1 MSATVRSSQPFALVR
16 TLLACPGQV
25 TAAPGPVPLVLLCKV
40 YHSRLLVISL
50 RGTTGAKDLAASIMP
65 RRFLIALSDLP
76 ARAAATNTDSSRSRS
91 PVAVQDRRLFRVSFL
106 WQTVTSHYISVVIHR
121 RSGTSP
127 FLRGSCWV
135 AAQSR
140 PGAAGR
146 AARPPDPL
154 LTWADATRVK
164 TVVPPGSTTEDGG
177 QPRASLAR
185 PLPTPAAA
193 NRRRMRPFTLG
204 RRP

>member
-50 RGTTGAKDLAASIMP
+50 RGTTGAKGLAASIRR

-76 ARAAATNTDSSRSRS
+76 ARAAAATNTDSSRSRS

-127 FLRGSCWV
+127 FLRGSWLGSCSISTRSCWTCSQ
-135 AAQSR
+135 ATGPPSDL
-140 PGAAGR
+140 GGCYAG
-146 AARPPDPL
+146 
-154 LTWADATRVK
+154 
-164 TVVPPGSTTEDGG
+164 EDGC
-177 QPRASLAR
+177 ASWVD
-185 PLPTPAAA
+185 
-193 NRRRMRPFTLG
+193 N
-204 RRP
+204 